1 MPTYDAAK
9 ATVQF
14 PAPSAS
20 VQGDVKANRGF
31 IDLAETGALALN
43 DVVNL
48 AKLPA
53 NHVPVDVI
61 IDCAE
66 LDTGA
71 DAIVLDIDVYD
82 PVAVASYPVITGST
96 VGQAG
101 GVARLDLAD
110 ALNMAPVDNDCYLR
124 ATVATGPG
132 TGAVAG
138 KLAGTLMYRGAEKLD
153 G

>member
-31 IDLAETGALALN
+31 IDLAETGALALA

-61 IDCAE
+61 IDTAE
-66 LDTGA
+66 LDSGT
-71 DAIVLDIDVYD
+71 AIVLDIEIYD
-82 PVAVASYPVITGST
+82 PVAVASYPVIAGAT

-124 ATVATGPG
+124 ATVATGPTTG
-132 TGAVAG
+132 TTTG

>member
-1 MPTYDAAK
+1 MPEYNADK
-9 ATVQF
+9 AVVQF

-31 IDLAETGALALN
+31 IDLAVTGALALN

-53 NHVPVDVI
+53 RHQVVDVI
-61 IDCAE
+61 IDTAE

-71 DAIVLDIDVYD
+71 DAIVLDIDLYD
-82 PVAVASYPVITGST
+82 PETTTSYPVITGST

-110 ALNMAPVDNDCYLR
+110 ALNAPPIDNDCYLR

-132 TGAVAG
+132 TGATTG
-138 KLAGTLMYRGAEKLD
+138 KLAATLLYRGSELLD
-153 G
+153 R